1 MNKRVFFSAI
11 FIVMSLGICLFIANE
26 YLKRVEIKAIN
37 SYLSTLKNEFY
48 TKQIALDFS
57 QTQCAGFIKHT
68 CKISSIELDSNNA
81 HFLQNH
87 QITLK
92 NTSISIID
100 LNRKKITLNLNI
112 DAIMHNLLFL
122 PRNFT
127 YFISLQK
134 QDSKLGYVMLDRVLH
149 LDIGNVAVSVYF
161 SVLMRDK
168 RFRDK
173 NIAFLL
179 KEWLDTDTPSFYE
192 YSLEKLD
199 ISLNAK
205 DRVKTAF
212 YKANSENLQGL
223 IDNLNITSPHFEA
236 LKNATLRLM
245 QNEISSIDFSV
256 KRKNADLVFF
266 NTLNE
271 SATTKKAL
279 EIKEI
284 VDSIDENYEISI
296 LES

>member
-1 MNKRVFFSAI
+1 
-11 FIVMSLGICLFIANE
+11 MSLGICLFIANE
-26 YLKRVEIKAIN
+26 YLKRVENKAIN

-48 TKQIALDFS
+48 TKQITLDFS
-57 QTQCAGFIKHT
+57 QTQCAGFIKHA
-68 CKISSIELDSNNA
+68 CKISNIELDSNNA
-81 HFLQNH
+81 HFLQNR

-112 DAIMHNLLFL
+112 DAITHNLLFL

-149 LDIGNVAVSVYF
+149 LDIGNVAVSVHF

-271 SATTKKAL
+271 SATTKKTL